1 MGDVRTPLV
10 EFDDLAVSY
19 GLVQA
24 LAGVTGAFL
33 PGPTGLLGPNGAGKT
48 TLLKTLLGFLQPDR
62 GRMTAFGKDPTR
74 EPLEVRRRL
83 GYMPEQDC
91 HVPGMTAAAF
101 VAFAGELSGLPRD
114 EAISRS
120 HEVLYYVGL
129 GEARYRNVETYS
141 TGMKQRVKLAQALV
155 HDPELLLLDE
165 PTNGLDPQ
173 GREEMLALIRDI
185 ATRRGMSLILCSHL
199 LHDVERVCDQVI
211 VLNQG
216 QIARQG
222 EMRELTGARK
232 QVFDVRFK
240 GDAAAVLTDLKDMGA
255 DWREG
260 DDGVR
265 LFLPEG
271 QGPDTVF
278 RVAQAVRGAG
288 APPPARGRD
297 ARGRVPARPRPR
309 DPGLMPIYDQGYRRY
324 EARAPL
330 RKARFWPITREALRL
345 VLSKRAF
352 LGLLAAA
359 FIPFVVRAVQIYV
372 VTRFPE
378 AGRILPVDGRL
389 FGDFLNQQ
397 IGFTILLSIFGAS
410 GLVANDLRTGAILA
424 YLSRP
429 LTRRDYVLGKL
440 LVPLFLNLAV
450 TLAPAVLLY
459 VAGLSLAPEL
469 YLKWELAWIGPAIV
483 VHALSI
489 SLVVSLLTLA
499 ISSLSRSARVAGLG
513 LFGMIAGLEMVRL
526 VLQQGFR
533 QKYAML
539 LSVQTD
545 LKALGVALF
554 GLTDRE
560 VAVAWGWAALVLV
573 LLSLACLAILR
584 SRVRAVEIVT

>member
-1 MGDVRTPLV
+1 MADSEAPLV
-10 EFDDLAVSY
+10 EFDGLAVSY

-24 LAGVTGAFL
+24 LGGVTGAFF

-62 GRMTAFGKDPTR
+62 GGMTAFGKDPTR

-91 HVPGMTAAAF
+91 HIPGMTAAAF

-114 EAISRS
+114 EAISRA

-173 GREEMLALIRDI
+173 GREEMLALIRDV

-222 EMRELTGARK
+222 EVRELTGARH

-240 GDAAAVLTDLKDMGA
+240 GDATAVLTDLKDMGA

-271 QGPDTVF
+271 QGPETVF
-278 RVAQAVRGAG
+278 RVAQQCGVQVRHLRPGAETLE
-288 APPPARGRD
+288 D
-297 ARGRVPARPRPR
+297 VF
-309 DPGLMPIYDQGYRRY
+309 
-324 EARAPL
+324 L
-330 RKARFWPITREALRL
+330 R
-345 VLSKRAF
+345 
-352 LGLLAAA
+352 
-359 FIPFVVRAVQIYV
+359 
-372 VTRFPE
+372 
-378 AGRILPVDGRL
+378 
-389 FGDFLNQQ
+389 
-397 IGFTILLSIFGAS
+397 
-410 GLVANDLRTGAILA
+410 
-424 YLSRP
+424 
-429 LTRRDYVLGKL
+429 
-440 LVPLFLNLAV
+440 
-450 TLAPAVLLY
+450 
-459 VAGLSLAPEL
+459 
-469 YLKWELAWIGPAIV
+469 
-483 VHALSI
+483 
-489 SLVVSLLTLA
+489 
-499 ISSLSRSARVAGLG
+499 
-513 LFGMIAGLEMVRL
+513 
-526 VLQQGFR
+526 
-533 QKYAML
+533 
-539 LSVQTD
+539 
-545 LKALGVALF
+545 ALGH
-554 GLTDRE
+554 
-560 VAVAWGWAALVLV
+560 
-573 LLSLACLAILR
+573 
-584 SRVRAVEIVT
+584 EIQD